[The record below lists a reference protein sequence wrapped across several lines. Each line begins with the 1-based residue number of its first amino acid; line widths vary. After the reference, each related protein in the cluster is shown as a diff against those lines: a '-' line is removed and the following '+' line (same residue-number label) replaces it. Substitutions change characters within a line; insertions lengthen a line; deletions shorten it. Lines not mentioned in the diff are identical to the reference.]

1 MVQLHSKT
9 MMFAESF
16 GIGGEGMRTTDV
28 VLPQV
33 LANRLAIHLETQ
45 LKCLFSLLAGYL
57 LKKGNVCT
65 FFFFESTGVLFRL
78 FLLASKKQ
86 LTLYFSTGRRG
97 RYQVMKCCVFRFLL
111 FF

>member
-33 LANRLAIHLETQ
+33 LANRLAIHSETQ

-57 LKKGNVCT
+57 LKKGKVCT
-65 FFFFESTGVLFRL
+65 FFFFLKVQGYCLD
-78 FLLASKKQ
+78 
-86 LTLYFSTGRRG
+86 YFFWHPKNS
-97 RYQVMKCCVFRFLL
+97 
-111 FF
+111 